1 MNKIHIQ
8 VSMGGVPPR
17 EEDFHHFVLL
27 GFDFEGDDNKV
38 ALSVVASS
46 SDVGMY
52 VQGILALAKQ
62 LQGLDAAD
70 AKIIG
75 TAVEK
80 TVMHGL
86 EKLHGLTT
94 SIRAAG
100 DSEGG

>member
-8 VSMGGVPPR
+8 VTMDGVPMR
-17 EEDFHHFVLL
+17 EEDFHHFIIL
-27 GFDFEGDDNKV
+27 GFDFEGEENKV

-62 LQGLDAAD
+62 LQGLEAAD
-70 AKIIG
+70 SKIIG

-80 TVMHGL
+80 TVVHGL

-94 SIRAAG
+94 SVKAAE